1 MKKEKGTC
9 INCGKRVNGI
19 AALDDGIILFFRK
32 AREIFRMGRVR
43 AVCCDNCL
51 QECIKRRERFGKMLF
66 SYRMGGLLFAF
77 LLLGG
82 SAAMGGFAVS
92 LLIPSIAG
100 ALFICVLPY
109 FYYCPAFAQGSGKK
123 A

>member
-1 MKKEKGTC
+1 VK
-9 INCGKRVNGI
+9 GI
-19 AALDDGIILFFRK
+19 AALDEGIILFFRK
-32 AREIFRMGRVR
+32 AREALRAGRVR
-43 AVCCDNCL
+43 TVACEECL
-51 QECIKRRERFGKMLF
+51 GACMVKRAKFEKMLF
-66 SYRMGGLLFAF
+66 NYRMGGLLFAF